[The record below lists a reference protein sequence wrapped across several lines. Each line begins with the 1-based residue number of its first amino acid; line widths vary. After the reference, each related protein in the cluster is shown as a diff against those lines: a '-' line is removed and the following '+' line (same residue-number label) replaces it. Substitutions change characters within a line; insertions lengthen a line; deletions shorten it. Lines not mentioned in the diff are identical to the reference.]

1 MTEEGRPTLFV
12 LTYTV
17 IKQSKLVGGEGLR
30 MRLLKSQ
37 PHLFGEHIFT
47 VLEQHYCNSTLVH
60 MLEATVEWVNAYH
73 AAVPVS
79 PCTVGE

>member
-1 MTEEGRPTLFV
+1 MEQINISER
-12 LTYTV
+12 
-17 IKQSKLVGGEGLR
+17 ED
-30 MRLLKSQ
+30 KSIER
-37 PHLFGEHIFT
+37 HRGFFT